1 MKRFTAICTGL
12 LMWAS
17 ILSAPMIVPVTGCTS
32 SQIESAVNS
41 VISGTES
48 ILKVVE
54 PNAPYTAQLQSA
66 LNALVAAEASWKGG
80 SPVSV
85 IESAL
90 ATVEAVTAVIPLTAS
105 YSPLIDVL
113 VATIDAALAL
123 IPPSASSGVMVSVEV
138 WPTLSARVV
147 AANPHIGRVT
157 LAKPHLFQS
166 RKAAIEEQ
174 WNAIVDANP
183 SLAAAKI

>member
-123 IPPSASSGVMVSVEV
+123 IPPSAAV
-138 WPTLSARVV
+138 SARVV
-147 AANPHIGRVT
+147 ATNPHIGRVT

>member
-113 VATIDAALAL
+113 VATIDAALSL
-123 IPPSASSGVMVSVEV
+123 IPPSAAV
-138 WPTLSARVV
+138 SARVV